1 MGVLKLSFWPIPL
14 KNSLR
19 ILILIGKIPHVEWSE
34 NLDMIGLQ
42 ADQQEHP
49 LYSYILEEHVE
60 ATIERR
66 KLSSQANPLLDSR
79 FMGSIK
85 NFESNQS

>member
-1 MGVLKLSFWPIPL
+1 
-14 KNSLR
+14 
-19 ILILIGKIPHVEWSE
+19 
-34 NLDMIGLQ
+34 MIGLQ